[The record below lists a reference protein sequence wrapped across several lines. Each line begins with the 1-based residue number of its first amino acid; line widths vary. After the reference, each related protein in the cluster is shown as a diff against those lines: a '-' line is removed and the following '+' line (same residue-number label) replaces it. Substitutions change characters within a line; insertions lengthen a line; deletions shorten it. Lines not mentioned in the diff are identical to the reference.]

1 MVIHVDATYENGI
14 LRPSEPLDL
23 PNATP
28 VHVTV
33 VPHTG
38 HKTED
43 TLADD
48 IDEDVLPAG
57 PILTAEDV
65 RRIIEQG
72 AIRGTGRGLPIDFD
86 RDDIYSDHD

>member
-14 LRPSEPLDL
+14 LRPSEPLNL

-33 VPHTG
+33 VPQS
-38 HKTED
+38 D
-43 TLADD
+43 ILADD
-48 IDEDVLPAG
+48 TDEDILPAG
-57 PILTAEDV
+57 PVLSVEEFQRIMKEGTILAPS
-65 RRIIEQG
+65 
-72 AIRGTGRGLPIDFD
+72 LPLDFD

>member
-14 LRPSEPLDL
+14 LRPSEPLNL

-33 VPHTG
+33 VPQS
-38 HKTED
+38 D
-43 TLADD
+43 VLADD
-48 IDEDVLPAG
+48 TDEDVLPPSRA
-57 PILTAEDV
+57 LTAEEFRKILEEGV
-65 RRIIEQG
+65 
-72 AIRGTGRGLPIDFD
+72 IRGAGGGLPIDFD

>member
-14 LRPSEPLDL
+14 LRPSEPLNL

-33 VPHTG
+33 VPQSDILTDD
-38 HKTED
+38 TNED
-43 TLADD
+43 
-48 IDEDVLPAG
+48 ILPAG
-57 PILTAEDV
+57 PVLTVEEFQ
-65 RRIIEQG
+65 RIMKEG
-72 AIRGTGRGLPIDFD
+72 TIRAPSLPLDFD